1 MDKKKRT
8 NEWGRHR
15 VQILWAFLTNSY
27 LVGFA
32 KGKIYQ
38 GKLKNLCVPGLNCY
52 SFTGALVACT
62 IAAMQAVVG
71 RWNFKLAVLCS
82 GFPDVCGSASR
93 QICMRLALSLWA
105 DPGSASQNSLSQKN
119 QHLPGRQAS
128 S

>member
-38 GKLKNLCVPGLNCY
+38 GKLKK
-52 SFTGALVACT
+52 S
-62 IAAMQAVVG
+62 
-71 RWNFKLAVLCS
+71 LCS
-82 GFPDVCGSASR
+82 GTELLFLSGGS
-93 QICMRLALSLWA
+93 
-105 DPGSASQNSLSQKN
+105 GSLSHRGNAGSGGK
-119 QHLPGRQAS
+119 LEF
-128 S
+128 

>member
-38 GKLKNLCVPGLNCY
+38 GKLKALADAAREAGLN
-52 SFTGALVACT
+52 F
-62 IAAMQAVVG
+62 
-71 RWNFKLAVLCS
+71 
-82 GFPDVCGSASR
+82 
-93 QICMRLALSLWA
+93 
-105 DPGSASQNSLSQKN
+105 
-119 QHLPGRQAS
+119 
-128 S
+128 

>member
-52 SFTGALVACT
+52 SCPGALGACP
-62 IAAMQAVVG
+62 IGAMQQWWEAGILNWRFMWLV
-71 RWNFKLAVLCS
+71 S
-82 GFPDVCGSASR
+82 
-93 QICMRLALSLWA
+93 
-105 DPGSASQNSLSQKN
+105 
-119 QHLPGRQAS
+119 
-128 S
+128 